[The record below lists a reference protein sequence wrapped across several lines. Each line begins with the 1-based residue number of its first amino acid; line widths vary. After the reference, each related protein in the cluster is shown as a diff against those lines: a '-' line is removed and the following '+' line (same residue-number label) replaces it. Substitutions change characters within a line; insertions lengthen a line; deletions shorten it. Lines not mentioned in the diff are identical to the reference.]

1 MGTRS
6 LTVVRDTEGA
16 KDICVLYRQMDGYPT
31 GHGAELKEFL
41 APFTVVNGIGSD
53 TPKKAANG
61 MECLAAQL
69 VSHFKGDQIG
79 SFYLYPSGTRD
90 CGEEY
95 IYTVY
100 KRKREGKSTE
110 IEQPEPVML
119 KVQSGCVTYFGLPGT
134 KQGNMPVIYNGLASE
149 FDPEAAEKV
158 RDEQPAP
165 VNDWADK
172 QSLKKQ
178 KVSKKA
184 KEV

>member
-1 MGTRS
+1 
-6 LTVVRDTEGA
+6 
-16 KDICVLYRQMDGYPT
+16 
-31 GHGAELKEFL
+31 
-41 APFTVVNGIGSD
+41 
-53 TPKKAANG
+53 

-79 SFYLYPSGTRD
+79 NFYLYPSGTRD

-100 KRKREGKSTE
+100 KGEREGKPTE
-110 IEQPEPVML
+110 IML
-119 KVQSGCVTYFGLPGT
+119 KVQAGCVTYFGLPGT

-184 KEV
+184 KKAKVSA